1 MKKTALLNA
10 PVSRILADMGHGDTV
25 CLCDAGLPVPRGIE
39 KIDLAVTA
47 GVPGVV
53 DVLLPVFE
61 ELFVERAI
69 VSSELKEV
77 QPKLFGQ
84 LSDLIKALEKSQGNA
99 IPLDTMTH
107 EDFKLAAGDCRAII
121 RTGEYTPYANIIL
134 CSGVPF

>member
-121 RTGEYTPYANIIL
+121 RTGECTPYANIIL